1 VPERTSYLRAA
12 LLMPANLLALAAG
25 GLASFL
31 AHDWLPLVAAASGSA
46 VYLTLL
52 SFAPSFR
59 RAVRAN
65 LAAQEPSEVASEE
78 EIENLLA
85 ELAPSQ
91 KQHYLAL
98 RELRDKI
105 LQSYQ
110 QIPGGRVMA
119 ASSEH
124 RLDALLTSF
133 LRLLGTLNS
142 YRKYLS
148 AADRKTIEEEL
159 HALETEAAA
168 EESPRLKEVKTR
180 RAEILRKRV
189 QRFQQAAESREVVS
203 HQLASIE
210 DVLRLT
216 HEQSI
221 AIRDPE
227 VVGRQLEAL
236 TAEVEATEMTVRE
249 MEKFMEFSD
258 EIGPGVSHGQRQ
270 KA

>member
-1 VPERTSYLRAA
+1 
-12 LLMPANLLALAAG
+12 MPANLLALAAG
-25 GLASFL
+25 GIASFVL
-31 AHDWLPLVAAASGSA
+31 GDPIPLVAAAGGSA
-46 VYLTLL
+46 VYLGML
-52 SFAPSFR
+52 SMMPSFR
-59 RAVRAN
+59 RAVRSN
-65 LAAQEPSEVASEE
+65 LAAQDSDVASEA
-78 EIENLLA
+78 EIETLLA

-91 KQHYLAL
+91 KQHYLQL

-105 LQSYQ
+105 LATYQ
-110 QIPGGRVMA
+110 KMPGGRVMA
-119 ASSEH
+119 ASSER
-124 RLDALLTSF
+124 RLDALLTAF

-148 AADRKTIEEEL
+148 AADRKAVEDEL
-159 HALETEAAA
+159 KALEAEAASEA
-168 EESPRLKEVKTR
+168 NPRLKEVKQR

-189 QRFQQAAESREVVS
+189 QRFEQAAESREVVS

-236 TAEVEATEMTVRE
+236 TLEVEATEETVRE
-249 MEKFMEFSD
+249 MEKFMEFT
-258 EIGPGVSHGQRQ
+258 EELNAGAVAPPTKVRP
-270 KA
+270 